1 VTTPGRERRGL
12 LDTSALIDVRADR
25 LAAAV
30 TDVAVSAVSIAE
42 LSFGVTA
49 TADPVVGLQ
58 RRRRLDAILDAFDV
72 LAFDT
77 AVAEFYG
84 ALATL
89 VRAARRNPRPRRMD
103 LQIAA
108 TAARH
113 DLVLCTHNA
122 ADFAGLESAVEVVD
136 LDA

>member
-1 VTTPGRERRGL
+1 MTTPRRGRRGL
-12 LDTSALIDVRADR
+12 LDTSVLIEFPADR
-25 LAAAV
+25 LTAEV
-30 TDVAVSAVSIAE
+30 TDVAVSAVTIAE
-42 LSFGVTA
+42 LFFGVTA

-58 RRRRLDAILDAFDV
+58 RRRRLDAILDEFDV

-77 AVAEFYG
+77 AVAEYYG

-89 VRAARRNPRPRRMD
+89 VRAAGWNPRPRRRD

-113 DLVLCTHNA
+113 SLVLCTYDA
-122 ADFAGLESAVEVVD
+122 ADFTGLGSVVEVLD
-136 LDA
+136 LAA

>member
-1 VTTPGRERRGL
+1 MTTPGRDRRGL
-12 LDTSALIDVRADR
+12 LDTSALIDFRADR
-25 LAAAV
+25 LAAEV

-58 RRRRLDAILDAFDV
+58 RRQRLDAILDEFDV
-72 LAFDT
+72 LAFDME
-77 AVAEFYG
+77 VAEYYG
-84 ALATL
+84 ALASL
-89 VRAARRNPRPRRMD
+89 VRAAGRNPRPRRMD

-113 DLVLCTHNA
+113 GLVLCTLDA
-122 ADFAGLESAVEVVD
+122 ADFAGLESAVEIID